1 MLRFIQKYFS
11 ALYVPVIWT
20 LLIAVAM
27 FTPGSYIPNENKFA
41 IPNFDK
47 LVHAGLF
54 GGFVFLWSLYL
65 TRGRRTAARLLLP
78 FFCFYLV
85 STGFGIASEIIQKY
99 WIPGRDFDLMDI
111 IADMFGAGVGYGLS
125 NLLLLPGK
133 EVRNA

>member
-1 MLRFIQKYFS
+1 MLRFIRKYFS
-11 ALYVPVIWT
+11 AWYVPIIWT

-27 FTPGSYIPNENKFA
+27 LTPGSYIPNENKFA

-65 TRGRRTAARLLLP
+65 TTGRRTVLRLLSG
-78 FFCFYLV
+78 FFCFYLL
-85 STGFGIASEIIQKY
+85 STGFGVATELMQKY

-111 IADMFGAGVGYGLS
+111 IADMFGAGIGYGLS
-125 NLLLLPGK
+125 NLLLLPRKG
-133 EVRNA
+133 EENG